1 MVTPPFQ
8 ESPMARIVFDL
19 DGTLIDSAEDIRAIA
34 NRLLAEEGKP
44 PLSGAEVRS
53 FIGNGVSV
61 LVARMRAARGLPDS
75 AHARMVADFMASYET
90 AVEHTVPYP
99 FVAEALS
106 RLRGAGHRLGICT
119 NKPFAPC
126 RAVLD
131 HVGLAAAFDAVVGG
145 DSLSVLKP
153 DPAPLHAAF
162 EQLGA
167 GPMLYVGDSET
178 DAETARRA
186 HVPFVLFTQG
196 YRKSDL
202 SEIPHAA
209 RFDRFADLPGLIE
222 TELARA

>member
-1 MVTPPFQ
+1 
-8 ESPMARIVFDL
+8 MARIVFDL

-34 NRLLAEEGKP
+34 NRLLAGEGAL

-75 AHARMVADFMASYET
+75 LHARMVADFIACYET
-90 AVEHTVPYP
+90 AVANTVPYP
-99 FVAEALS
+99 FVPEALA
-106 RLRGAGHRLGICT
+106 RLRDAGHRLGVCT

-131 HVGLAAAFDAVVGG
+131 HVGLGAIFDAVVGG
-145 DSLSVLKP
+145 DSLPVLKP
-153 DPAPLHAAF
+153 DPAPLHATF
-162 EQLGA
+162 ERLGD
-167 GPMLYVGDSET
+167 GPRLYVGDSET

-186 HVPFVLFTQG
+186 GVRFLLFTEG

-202 SEIPHAA
+202 ADIPHTAH
-209 RFDRFADLPGLIE
+209 FDRFADLPALIE
-222 TELARA
+222 AELARV